1 MAFLYTFGQYQG
13 TAGKKTV
20 SFSSMLEPAYCAC
33 QDKEGKIYNLA
44 PLQRDDGKPRFAKQ
58 LIFYSP
64 P

>member
-1 MAFLYTFGQYQG
+1 MAFLYTFGQYQE
-13 TAGKKTV
+13 TEGKKTV
-20 SFSSMLEPAYCAC
+20 SFSSILEPAYCAC